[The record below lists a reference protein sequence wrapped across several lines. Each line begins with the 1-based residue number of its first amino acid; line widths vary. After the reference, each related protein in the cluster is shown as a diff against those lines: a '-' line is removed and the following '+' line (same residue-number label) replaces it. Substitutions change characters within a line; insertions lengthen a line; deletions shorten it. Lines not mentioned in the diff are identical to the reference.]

1 MDLAWIIKQLR
12 SQQMI
17 YESFLNHRE
26 RLLLKFNDRHA
37 IYSNSEHM
45 DDLGASESDLMAT
58 QKKQAEIK
66 DVSVSQILKSE
77 LQKSRRQCTMIKE
90 MDERLALHVGQHRK
104 RDVIDDLAATEP
116 HQSASQIMRNSH
128 YNDANGSGRPHE
140 IDALSK
146 NKHVFAS
153 IDTKK

>member
-66 DVSVSQILKSE
+66 EVSVSQILESE

-90 MDERLALHVGQHRK
+90 MDERLALHVG
-104 RDVIDDLAATEP
+104 
-116 HQSASQIMRNSH
+116 
-128 YNDANGSGRPHE
+128 
-140 IDALSK
+140 
-146 NKHVFAS
+146 
-153 IDTKK
+153 